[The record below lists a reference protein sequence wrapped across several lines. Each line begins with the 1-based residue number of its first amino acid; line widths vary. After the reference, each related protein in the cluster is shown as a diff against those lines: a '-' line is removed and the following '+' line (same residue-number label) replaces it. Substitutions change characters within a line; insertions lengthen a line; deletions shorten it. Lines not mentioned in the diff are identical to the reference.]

1 MKCNGMAKTG
11 KNSSSGWNTCARIGY
26 KILQKDTKT
35 RNKLNTHR
43 NFCLK
48 TLEYILKRSVIKKER
63 KK

>member
-11 KNSSSGWNTCARIGY
+11 KNYSSGWNTCAWIGY

-35 RNKLNTHR
+35 SNRLNTHKY
-43 NFCLK
+43 FCAK
-48 TLEYILKRSVIKKER
+48 TLKYTLKKSVIKKER